1 MSFSRYHAL
10 WLQSL
15 RGLCLGQSLPTCQ
28 QVSGA
33 SMKNGEETVLHV
45 LTNKFCL
52 AFLPRKV
59 RHMSA
64 EEMLRQ
70 NKISVRIFISFL
82 SPVVFKK
89 SFNELAFE

>member
-1 MSFSRYHAL
+1 MSFSGHHAL

-15 RGLCLGQSLPTCQ
+15 GGLCLDQSSPTWQ

-33 SMKNGEETVLHV
+33 SMKDGEETILHV
-45 LTNKFCL
+45 LPDKFCL

-64 EEMLRQ
+64 EKMLRQ

>member
-1 MSFSRYHAL
+1 MSLSGHHAL
-10 WLQSL
+10 CLQSL
-15 RGLCLGQSLPTCQ
+15 RGLCLGQSSPTCQ

-33 SMKNGEETVLHV
+33 SMKDGEETVLHV

-64 EEMLRQ
+64 EKMLRQ
-70 NKISVRIFISFL
+70 NRILVRIFISFL